1 MNIEINGK
9 SFLEFFNNIRFE
21 ISFIVILFF
30 TAIIG
35 FKYYNNVDI
44 ILAIMTFNVFLVYSI
59 STYISTVNELL
70 VSKRLSYSD
79 AIKNISVNSITLII
93 TCGIV
98 GVFSDNI
105 LRFIANISLFV
116 PVIIYIWLIFENHKN
131 EIKE

>member
-1 MNIEINGK
+1 MNIKINGK

>member
-1 MNIEINGK
+1 MNIKINGK

-105 LRFIANISLFV
+105 LRLIGNISLFV